1 MECNIGLIKQLINS
15 FQLQVL
21 LNMIICIKIFILI
34 LISIF
39 KLKLITVIVT
49 EYSLL
54 KYLDKLLEKVKYYDC

>member
-49 EYSLL
+49 EYSVL